1 MLCEVVSLC
10 SVFIF
15 SLCSVRFLVLDLAR
29 LRLASWLA
37 SLAGACLGGPRYI
50 ATNPPGGVGTGG
62 TNPPLGGSMPIL
74 TLVHSKVSRL
84 I

>member
-1 MLCEVVSLC
+1 MFCEVVSLC
-10 SVFIF
+10 F
-15 SLCSVRFLVLDLAR
+15 VRCLVLDLAR

-62 TNPPLGGSMPIL
+62 TNPPLGTSMVYMGPL
-74 TLVHSKVSRL
+74 CGGAPM
-84 I
+84 